1 MSRPSQ
7 PTQATSRA
15 QDCQGEWQK
24 QYEMEE
30 MVLVFCKGI
39 AAVDLQSPM
48 AGWIIYGTEY
58 MKMPL
63 ISLEAFSPNASLI

>member
-1 MSRPSQ
+1 
-7 PTQATSRA
+7 
-15 QDCQGEWQK
+15 
-24 QYEMEE
+24 MEE